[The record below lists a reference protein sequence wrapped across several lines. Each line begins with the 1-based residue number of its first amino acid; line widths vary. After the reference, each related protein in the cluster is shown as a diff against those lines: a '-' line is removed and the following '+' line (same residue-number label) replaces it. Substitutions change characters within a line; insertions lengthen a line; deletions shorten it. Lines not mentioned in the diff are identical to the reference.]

1 MSPVAGVVLVIV
13 AAAGVAA
20 LRWPLAG
27 LLAYL
32 WLDFMRPHDTY
43 VELRAARPM
52 LVLGV
57 VTLAATAW
65 RERRRLGD
73 AWRGL
78 LPVAALTAAVAASV
92 LGSVDRPQAADTLVD
107 MGKLL
112 ALVWLID
119 RLVRTERRVRAVLW
133 VLVLSLGVLAVGAI
147 VQANAHD
154 LLHEFRYE
162 LVIEGPPG
170 LHDGAF
176 RDNNDLARVLALSV
190 PLWWVL
196 AAPPGSRWRRC
207 AAGAGLLVSVAA
219 IECTFSRGGFLALLI
234 GIGGV
239 ALSVRPLWRGA
250 ALWLGFA
257 VMLLA
262 LSPRPYLQ
270 RIETMRAPSAETSVQ
285 GRLSMWREA
294 VSLMVQRPLLGRGAG
309 TFRSGEDGAPAVRR
323 SSHNILIEVAVE
335 TGLVGLAAYG
345 WVLLDTLMRLHRLG
359 HAAAPA
365 AWVRTAAIGL
375 SAALLAYLA
384 AGLALSGPFAS
395 PLFVLVGLSL
405 ALPQCRSGEGRCT
418 TAGQREAQRGM

>member
-1 MSPVAGVVLVIV
+1 MSCAAAVVLSVV
-13 AAAGVAA
+13 GAAAAAA

-73 AWRGL
+73 TWRAL
-78 LPVAALTAAVAASV
+78 RPVAALTAVVAASA
-92 LGSVDRPQAADTLVD
+92 LISVDRSASAAALVH
-107 MGKLL
+107 MGKML
-112 ALVWLID
+112 ALVWLIE
-119 RLVRTERRVRAVLW
+119 RLVRDEAGVRAVLW
-133 VLVLSLGVLAVGAI
+133 VLALSLGVLAVGAI
-147 VQANAHD
+147 VQANARD
-154 LLHEFRYE
+154 LLHEFRPE

-196 AAPPGSRWRRC
+196 AALPASRWRRV

-219 IECTFSRGGFLALLI
+219 IECTFSRSGFLALLI

-250 ALWLGFA
+250 AVWLGIA
-257 VMLLA
+257 VALLA
-262 LSPRPYLQ
+262 LSPRPYIE
-270 RIETMRAPSAETSVQ
+270 RIETMGAPRGETSVQ
-285 GRLSMWREA
+285 GRLSVWRDA
-294 VSLMVQRPLLGRGAG
+294 VPLVVRRPLLGQGAG
-309 TFRSGEDGAPAVRR
+309 TFRAGEGGTPAVRR
-323 SSHNILIEVAVE
+323 PSHNILLEVAVE

-345 WVLLDTLMRLHRLG
+345 WVVLDTLMRLYRLQRV
-359 HAAAPA
+359 AATAA
-365 AWVRTAAIGL
+365 AWVRTAATGV

-405 ALPQCRSGEGRCT
+405 ALQGDSPQR
-418 TAGQREAQRGM
+418 AQRVTEEDLTGP